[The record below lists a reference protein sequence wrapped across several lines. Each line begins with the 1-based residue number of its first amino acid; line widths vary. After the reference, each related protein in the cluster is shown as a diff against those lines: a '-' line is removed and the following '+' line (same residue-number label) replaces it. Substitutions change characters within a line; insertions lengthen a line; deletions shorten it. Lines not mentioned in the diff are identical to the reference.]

1 MKELTS
7 ATCRI
12 PRKKVSS
19 VFLLPNQ
26 NSSARYGSHIPD
38 DTLVEKSC
46 KIIWKKHNVQR
57 IFAVEFGKEHKVRDK
72 VLQISKICRN
82 FAVDFEKLN

>member
-1 MKELTS
+1 M
-7 ATCRI
+7 
-12 PRKKVSS
+12 RKM
-19 VFLLPNQ
+19 Q
-26 NSSARYGSHIPD
+26 
-38 DTLVEKSC
+38 KSC

-72 VLQISKICRN
+72 VLQISKICSN

>member
-1 MKELTS
+1 MQGFRQKNTNFS
-7 ATCRI
+7 
-12 PRKKVSS
+12 
-19 VFLLPNQ
+19 
-26 NSSARYGSHIPD
+26 G
-38 DTLVEKSC
+38 KSC